1 MKKYLLPILIAGA
14 GAVIFFTMKKK
25 KDDTDKF
32 EDVQDTPIQST
43 PRKKSLK
50 SKVKDKLKDF
60 DINSAVN
67 KISNLASKGKQI
79 IAKRKIKK
87 KSKKAVKQNIK
98 LPPSPLQPKAKEP
111 VKFY

>member
-25 KDDTDKF
+25 KEDTDKI

-50 SKVKDKLKDF
+50 SKVKDF

-67 KISNLASKGKQI
+67 KISNLASKGKKI

-87 KSKKAVKQNIK
+87 KSKKAVAQNIK
-98 LPPSPLQPKAKEP
+98 LLPSPLQPKAKEP
-111 VKFY
+111 IKFF